1 LNLKNLGCGEN
12 KLETIISY
20 WLLAGVVISVVLEV
34 IGIIFYYSI
43 YGNLNIMTANPSL
56 FIHGQN
62 FFTFLFSLIQV
73 ENQKNLAVFFLT
85 LGMLTLILTPYVMV
99 IIAFIYFFWKRNF
112 RYMLVTAIVVTIISV
127 SLSVH

>member
-1 LNLKNLGCGEN
+1 LGCGEN

-20 WLLAGVVISVVLEV
+20 WLLAGVVINVILEV

-43 YGNLNIMTANPSL
+43 YGDLIITTVNPSL

-62 FFTFLFSLIQV
+62 FFTFLFSLIQG

-85 LGMLTLILTPYVMV
+85 LGMLTLILTPYIMV

-112 RYMLVTAIVVTIISV
+112 RNMLVTAVVVTIISV
-127 SLSVH
+127 SLSWH